1 MQDLLFKSGLRYI
14 LKHKWQFGLSII
26 GIAIGVSIVVS
37 IDIANYSTEKAFNY
51 SLNEVTGKATH
62 RIFSKSSGIPD
73 SFYTYLKVEKGLK
86 NIAPVIEGHFTI
98 EDSSKKVYRL
108 LGIDV
113 FAERPFRNYFSD
125 SNLSIDG
132 GLTGF
137 LTVSG
142 AVLFPSQSENYF
154 KDKQNDSLKILIE
167 GKNAGLIKTGFYSSQ
182 NLTQD
187 NLVIADISTAQ
198 EITGKTGYIDY
209 IDLIIKDGNE
219 LNDIK
224 SFLPGN
230 YLIEKSKSRSQIAE
244 QMLDA
249 FKVNLTAL
257 SLLALIVGI
266 FLIYNTMS
274 FSVVQRKALIGTL
287 RAVGVTSGEI
297 FSVILKEAL
306 FTGIIGTALGIA
318 SGILLSGF
326 LIDIISRSVNDLY
339 FVVSVN
345 EMYISPLIIG
355 KGIILGITATLFSAL
370 KPAKEAAGLKPRI
383 SMLRSEQEKK
393 IIKTLKQ
400 RSLSGLGLIITGG
413 VILLIPS
420 NNVWLSYIGILP
432 VIIGFALLSPAVI
445 ILFDKVLSGLAK
457 KLFGYSGTI
466 ALKGIVQSISRT
478 NTAIAALGIAIA
490 ATLGVGTM
498 IYSFRATVVSWLQSG
513 LNADLYITAPSLI
526 SRWNDNVLPD
536 SLIRNYSQIKG
547 VKEINY
553 FRDFRINQDGTG
565 YQIFASHLS
574 PVAYNSLKFK
584 SGNKE
589 DAYKKLMEGAVIV
602 TEPFAFRNNIEV
614 GSEISL
620 NTEKGIK
627 KFEVAG
633 IYYDYASDIGF
644 IMMYY
649 DRFRE
654 NWNSPGITG
663 ISFYLNEN
671 AGRDSVIADI
681 YSRTASNQ
689 KLIIRSNKYLLDSSI
704 EIFDRTFLIAE
715 VLKLLSVIVAFVGI
729 LSSLMALQLEK
740 AREFG
745 IMRANGLLP
754 MQLFGIINLQTFFMG
769 IISGLIA
776 LPLGNILAAI
786 LVYIINKRSF
796 GWTMQFEITPAIIL
810 ESFLLAIFA
819 SVLAGIYPAYKM
831 SKSSPALALKEE

>member
-1 MQDLLFKSGLRYI
+1 MQDLLTKSGIRYI
-14 LKHKWQFGLSII
+14 LKHKWQYGLSIL

-51 SLNEVTGKATH
+51 SLNEVAGKSTH
-62 RIFSKSSGIPD
+62 RIFPKSSGIPD
-73 SFYTYLKVEKGLK
+73 SFYSFLKVEKGLK
-86 NIAPVIEGHFTI
+86 NIAPVIEDYFTI
-98 EDSSKKVYRL
+98 EDSTKKVYRL

-113 FAERPFRNYFSD
+113 FAEKPFRNYLSD
-125 SNLSIDG
+125 SNLTLEG
-132 GLTGF
+132 GLTRL
-137 LTVSG
+137 LTVPG
-142 AVLFPSQSENYF
+142 AVFFPEQIE
-154 KDKQNDSLKILIE
+154 KILGKKLLDSVNIQIE
-167 GKNAGLIKTGFYSSQ
+167 GKSSEILVAGFYSGG
-182 NLTQD
+182 NLKQD

-198 EITGKTGYIDY
+198 EITDKAGYIDY
-209 IDLIIKDGNE
+209 IDLIIENENE

-224 SFLPGN
+224 SFMPGN
-230 YLIEKSKSRSQIAE
+230 YYIEKSKSRSQITE

-266 FLIYNTMS
+266 FLIYNTIS
-274 FSVVQRKALIGTL
+274 FSVVQRKTLIGTL
-287 RAVGVTSGEI
+287 RAVGVTSNEI
-297 FSVILKEAL
+297 FFMILKESL
-306 FTGIIGTALGIA
+306 ITGIAGTAIGII

-345 EMYISPLIIG
+345 EMYISPFILG
-355 KGIILGITATLFSAL
+355 KGILLGIIATLFSAL
-370 KPAKEAAGLKPRI
+370 KPAREAAGLKPRI

-393 IIKTLKQ
+393 ILSTLKQ
-400 RSLSGLGLIITGG
+400 RTFIGIGLAMYGG
-413 VILLIPS
+413 VILVIPS
-420 NNVWLSYIGILP
+420 NNIMLSYIGILP
-432 VIIGFALLSPAVI
+432 VIIGFVLLSPVVI
-445 ILFDKVLSGLAK
+445 ILFDKILSPITK
-457 KLFGYSGTI
+457 KIFGYSGTI
-466 ALKGIVQSISRT
+466 ALKGIVRNISRT

-490 ATLGVGTM
+490 ATIGVGTM
-498 IYSFRATVVSWLQSG
+498 ISSFRATVVSWLQSG

-526 SRWNDNVLPD
+526 SRWNDNLLPD
-536 SLIRNYSQIKG
+536 SLLKNYRQIEG
-547 VKEINY
+547 VREINY
-553 FRDFRINQDGTG
+553 FRDFRIFQDDVG

-574 PVAYNSLKFK
+574 PVSYNSLKFK

-589 DAYKKLMEGAVIV
+589 DAYKKLMEGGVIV
-602 TEPFAFRNNIEV
+602 TEPFAFKNNIEV

-620 NTEKGIK
+620 NTDSGIK

-654 NWNSPGITG
+654 NWNSSGITG
-663 ISFYLNEN
+663 ISIYLNDN
-671 AGRDSVIADI
+671 ANRDSVIAGI
-681 YSRTASNQ
+681 YSNTASNQ

-754 MQLFGIINLQTFFMG
+754 IQLFGIINLQTFYMG
-769 IISGLIA
+769 LISGLIA

-796 GWTMQFEITPAIIL
+796 GWTMQFDIIPSIIL
-810 ESFLLAIFA
+810 ESFLLAIIA
-819 SVLAGIYPAYKM
+819 SVIAGLYPAYKM
-831 SKSSPALALKEE
+831 SGTSPALALKEE